1 MIVKKL
7 NDGWKM
13 HAADADGYMN
23 ASVPGSVYSD
33 LLKNHKMEDPYY
45 RDNELK
51 ALKLMDNDYEYVTK
65 FDVPMDMLMCD
76 SILLH
81 FDGLDTLADIYLN
94 GYHTAL
100 VNNMH
105 RIWEFEVKKWLVKE
119 NNELKIVFH
128 SPTRF
133 IEEEDKKKHIGGS
146 YDAMRGFS
154 QLRKAHCMFGW
165 DWAPRLPDMGI
176 WRDIKLIGVNKGRI
190 ESIYITQKHE
200 DGKVTLKFKIDIEA
214 AGCSHSIRF
223 HDASYDP
230 LDMGYM
236 YTVTITDSEGK
247 QKTYGDSPQ
256 KIVIDNPKLWWP
268 NGYGSQPLYRIKAE
282 LMKDGETIDTWEK
295 KIGLR
300 TMTVCTQKDEYGES
314 FSNEVNGICIFAMGA
329 DYIPQDCILSRVT
342 PERTY
347 NLIKQCRDANFNMIR
362 VWGGGN
368 YPGDAFYDACDE
380 MGIIVWQDFMFAC
393 ACYNL
398 TEDFE
403 ENIKAEFIDNIRR
416 IRSHP
421 SLGLWCGNNEM
432 EMFASYGGFEIT
444 PKLKSDYI
452 KIYEYIIPKVL
463 KENDPETFYW
473 PSSPSSGGGFDNPND
488 EKRGDAHYW
497 DVWHGSKPFTEYRKF
512 FFRYL
517 SEFGFQS
524 FPALKTV
531 ETFAEPED
539 ENVFS
544 YVMEKHQRN
553 SGANAKIMSYMG
565 ATYLYPHDFD
575 ILLYA
580 SQLLQSDAIRYGV
593 EHFRRNRGRCMG
605 TIYWQLND
613 CWPCASWSSIDY
625 CGRWKALHYYAKRF
639 FAPLMISC
647 REEGILT
654 QDTNVNAQPYE
665 VKKSIKLCIS
675 NESMND
681 ERVMVSWALRNNKS
695 EIKKEGFFE
704 AAVKKLS
711 SKCLNEIDMS
721 EASLYED
728 YVSYDMK
735 KDGKVISEGTVIFS
749 VPKHFKFINP
759 QLSYKIQGNEITIC
773 SKSYAKSV
781 EITNENDD
789 MLLSD
794 NYFDINGGQKTVS
807 ILKGKP
813 EGIRLRSVYDIR

>member
-1 MIVKKL
+1 MLTEKL
-7 NDGWKM
+7 NEGWRM
-13 HAADADGYMN
+13 REVNADEYMD

-33 LLKNHKMEDPYY
+33 LIKNHKMEDPYY
-45 RDNELK
+45 RDNELR
-51 ALKLMDNDYEYVTK
+51 ALKVMDEDYEYCRK
-65 FDVPMDMLMCD
+65 FDVSMNMMMCEHVF
-76 SILLH
+76 LH

-94 GYHTAL
+94 GHHVAF

-105 RIWEFEVKKWLVKE
+105 RIWEFEIKKWLVKE
-119 NNELKIVFH
+119 DNELKIIFH
-128 SPTRF
+128 SPTQF
-133 IEEEDKKKHIGGS
+133 IEEADKKQHIGGS
-146 YDAMRGFS
+146 YDAMRGFP

-176 WRDIKLIGVNKGRI
+176 WRDIKLLGVNEGRI

-200 DGKVTLKFKIDIEA
+200 DRKVTLGFKIDIEA

-223 HDASYDP
+223 HDAAHAA
-230 LDMGYM
+230 LDLGYM
-236 YTVTITDSEGK
+236 YTVTITDPEGK
-247 QKTYGDSPQ
+247 QKIYNDSPQ
-256 KIVIDNPKLWWP
+256 KVVIDNPKLWWP
-268 NGYGSQPLYRIKAE
+268 NGYGSQPLYKVKAE
-282 LMKDGETIDTWEK
+282 LIKNDVTLDTWEK
-295 KIGLR
+295 RIGLR
-300 TMTVCTQKDEYGES
+300 TMTVRTQKDEYGKS
-314 FSNEVNGICIFAMGA
+314 FSSEVNGVCIFAMGA
-329 DYIPQDCILSRVT
+329 DYIPEDCILSRVT

-368 YPGDAFYDACDE
+368 YPNDAFYDACDE

-393 ACYNL
+393 ANYNL
-398 TEDFE
+398 TEEFE
-403 ENIKAEFIDNIRR
+403 ENIKAEFVDNIRR

-432 EMFASYGGFEIT
+432 EMFSSYGEFEIT

-473 PSSPSSGGGFDNPND
+473 PSSPSSGGGFDKPND
-488 EKRGDAHYW
+488 ESRGDAHYW
-497 DVWHGSKPFTEYRKF
+497 DVWHGNKPFTEYRKF

-524 FPALKTV
+524 LPALKTV
-531 ETFAEPED
+531 ETFAKPED

-553 SGANAKIMSYMG
+553 NGANAKIMSYMG
-565 ATYLYPHDFD
+565 ATYLYPHSFD
-575 ILLYA
+575 NLLYA

-593 EHFRRNRGRCMG
+593 EHFRRNRKRCMG

-613 CWPCASWSSIDY
+613 CWPGASWSSIDY
-625 CGRWKALHYYAKRF
+625 CGRWKALHYCAKRF

-647 REEGILT
+647 KEEGILT

-665 VKKSIKLCIS
+665 VKKSIQLCIA

-681 ERVMVSWALRNNKS
+681 EKVTVSWALHNNKA
-695 EIKKEGFFE
+695 EIKKEGSMK
-704 AAVKKLS
+704 VTVGKLS
-711 SKCLNEIDMS
+711 SKWLDTIDMS

-749 VPKHFKFINP
+749 VPKHFEFIDP
-759 QLSYKIQGNEITIC
+759 KLSYKTQGNEITIY

-781 EITNENDD
+781 EITNKDDD

-794 NYFDINGGQKTVS
+794 NYFDMNGGQKTVS